1 MVLNIYYVY
10 YIPKTLLSI
19 LYILV
24 AEINEDHPKEK
35 KQFIQNLV
43 WQGNESPSRHLTETQ
58 MKAEEWE
65 SFIEKNE
72 DTSGMPWVEVVGIG
86 KLEVG

>member
-19 LYILV
+19 LHILV

-35 KQFIQNLV
+35 KQFILNLV
-43 WQGNESPSRHLTETQ
+43 WQGIESPLWLLEETQ

-65 SFIEKNE
+65 SFIKKNKE
-72 DTSGMPWVEVVGIG
+72 ASGAS
-86 KLEVG
+86 